1 LYERT
6 TLPNGL
12 RLLSSNMP
20 HTRSVSIGIFV
31 GAGSRYEDD
40 AHAGASHFLEHMLF
54 KGSEKRPEPRLISS
68 AIESVGGM
76 LNASTDREIT
86 VYWTKVARPNF
97 ELGLDV
103 LVDMVLHPTMPL
115 DEIERERNVILE
127 ELAMTNDQPDARV
140 DLLIDE
146 TLWPSQAMGRDV
158 GGSKESVMGISR
170 EMLSKYMQ
178 NQYRPNNTVIAVAGN
193 VTHQEVVESVGALVE
208 GWKQGDSLS
217 MESVREAPVGV
228 RVAIENRKT
237 DQAHVCLAFPGV
249 SMVDDQRYPLDLL
262 NTVLGEGMSSRLFME
277 VRERRGL
284 AYAVHSGSAHY
295 RDTGAVVVYCGVDPT
310 KTDEAVKAILGE
322 LKNIKETI
330 PEEELANAK
339 SFVGGRM
346 LLRMEDTRAVMG
358 WMGGQE
364 ILLDR
369 VLSPDEVVERLN
381 QVTAEQI
388 TEVARKLIVPET
400 YSLAIV
406 GPYRS
411 EARFRKLLAA

>member
-6 TLPNGL
+6 TLANGL

-40 AHAGASHFLEHMLF
+40 AHAGASHYLEHMLF
-54 KGSEKRPEPRLISS
+54 KGTEKRPEPRLISS

-103 LVDMVLHPTMPL
+103 LMDMVLHPTMPA
-115 DEIERERNVILE
+115 DEVERERNVILE

-140 DLLIDE
+140 DLLMDE

-158 GGSKESVMGISR
+158 GGSKESVLGISR
-170 EMLSKYMQ
+170 EMLTKYMQ

-193 VTHQEVVESVGALVE
+193 VTHQEVLESVGALVE
-208 GWKQGDSLS
+208 GWKPGKSLS
-217 MESVREAPVGV
+217 MEPVREAPVGV
-228 RVAIENRKT
+228 RVAVENRKT

-249 SMVDDQRYPLDLL
+249 SMVDEQRYPLDLL

-322 LKNIKETI
+322 LNKIKETI
-330 PEEELANAK
+330 PEEELASAK
-339 SFVGGRM
+339 SFVGGRL

-369 VLSPDEVVERLN
+369 VLSPDEVVARLN

-388 TEVARKLIVPET
+388 AEVAQKLIVPE
-400 YSLAIV
+400 SFSMAVV

>member
-1 LYERT
+1 MYERT

>member
-1 LYERT
+1 
-6 TLPNGL
+6 
-12 RLLSSNMP
+12 
-20 HTRSVSIGIFV
+20 
-31 GAGSRYEDD
+31 
-40 AHAGASHFLEHMLF
+40 
-54 KGSEKRPEPRLISS
+54 
-68 AIESVGGM
+68 
-76 LNASTDREIT
+76 
-86 VYWTKVARPNF
+86 
-97 ELGLDV
+97 
-103 LVDMVLHPTMPL
+103 
-115 DEIERERNVILE
+115 
-127 ELAMTNDQPDARV
+127 
-140 DLLIDE
+140 
-146 TLWPSQAMGRDV
+146 
-158 GGSKESVMGISR
+158 
-170 EMLSKYMQ
+170 
-178 NQYRPNNTVIAVAGN
+178 
-193 VTHQEVVESVGALVE
+193 VE

-369 VLSPDEVVERLN
+369 VLCPDEVVERLN

>member
-178 NQYRPNNTVIAVAGN
+178 NLLEPWWR
-193 VTHQEVVESVGALVE
+193 VG
-208 GWKQGDSLS
+208 S
-217 MESVREAPVGV
+217 R
-228 RVAIENRKT
+228 AIR
-237 DQAHVCLAFPGV
+237 
-249 SMVDDQRYPLDLL
+249 
-262 NTVLGEGMSSRLFME
+262 
-277 VRERRGL
+277 
-284 AYAVHSGSAHY
+284 
-295 RDTGAVVVYCGVDPT
+295 
-310 KTDEAVKAILGE
+310 
-322 LKNIKETI
+322 
-330 PEEELANAK
+330 
-339 SFVGGRM
+339 
-346 LLRMEDTRAVMG
+346 
-358 WMGGQE
+358 
-364 ILLDR
+364 
-369 VLSPDEVVERLN
+369 
-381 QVTAEQI
+381 
-388 TEVARKLIVPET
+388 
-400 YSLAIV
+400 
-406 GPYRS
+406 
-411 EARFRKLLAA
+411 

>member
-1 LYERT
+1 
-6 TLPNGL
+6 
-12 RLLSSNMP
+12 
-20 HTRSVSIGIFV
+20 
-31 GAGSRYEDD
+31 
-40 AHAGASHFLEHMLF
+40 MLF

-388 TEVARKLIVPET
+388 TEVARKLMVPET

>member
-1 LYERT
+1 MYERT

-40 AHAGASHFLEHMLF
+40 AHAGASHYLEHMLF

-103 LVDMVLHPTMPL
+103 LIDMVLHPTMPV
-115 DEIERERNVILE
+115 DEVERERNVILE

-193 VTHQEVVESVGALVE
+193 VTHQEVLEAVGALLE
-208 GWKQGDSLS
+208 GWKPGESLN
-217 MESVREAPVGV
+217 MEPVKEAPVGV
-228 RVAIENRKT
+228 RVAVENRKT

-295 RDTGAVVVYCGVDPT
+295 RDTGAVVVYCGVDPS

-322 LKNIKETI
+322 LSSIKETI

-339 SFVGGRM
+339 SFVGGRL

-388 TEVARKLIVPET
+388 VEVARKLIVPET
-400 YSLAIV
+400 FSLAVV

>member
-1 LYERT
+1 MYERT
-6 TLPNGL
+6 TLSNGL

-54 KGSEKRPEPRLISS
+54 KGTEKRQEPRLISS

-103 LVDMVLHPTMPL
+103 LMDMVLHPTMPA
-115 DEIERERNVILE
+115 DEVERERNVILE

-170 EMLSKYMQ
+170 EMLTKYMQ

-193 VTHQEVVESVGALVE
+193 VTHQEVLEAVGALVE
-208 GWKQGDSLS
+208 GWTPGESLG
-217 MESVREAPVGV
+217 MEQVQEAPVGV
-228 RVAIENRKT
+228 RVAVENRKT

-295 RDTGAVVVYCGVDPT
+295 RDTGAVVVYCGVDPS

-322 LKNIKETI
+322 LNNIKETI

-339 SFVGGRM
+339 SFVGGRL
-346 LLRMEDTRAVMG
+346 LLRMEDTRSVMA

-369 VLSPDEVVERLN
+369 VMSPDEVVERLN

-388 TEVARKLIVPET
+388 AEVAQKLIVPET
-400 YSLAIV
+400 FSLAVV

>member
-1 LYERT
+1 MYERT

-103 LVDMVLHPTMPL
+103 LIDMVLHPTIPL
-115 DEIERERNVILE
+115 DEVERERNVILE

-140 DLLIDE
+140 DLLIDQ

-158 GGSKESVMGISR
+158 GGSKESVVGISR

-178 NQYRPNNTVIAVAGN
+178 KQYRPNNTVIAVAGN
-193 VTHQEVVESVGALVE
+193 VTHQEVLESVGALVE
-208 GWKQGDSLS
+208 GWTPGEALE
-217 MESVREAPVGV
+217 MEQVQEAPTGV
-228 RVAIENRKT
+228 RVAVENRKT

-330 PEEELANAK
+330 PEEELASAK
-339 SFVGGRM
+339 SFVGGRL

-400 YSLAIV
+400 YSLAVV

-411 EARFRKLLAA
+411 EARFRKLLAS

>member
-1 LYERT
+1 MYERT

-76 LNASTDREIT
+76 LNASTDREVT

-103 LVDMVLHPTMPL
+103 LIDMVLHPTMPL
-115 DEIERERNVILE
+115 DEVERERNVILE

-140 DLLIDE
+140 DLLIDQ

-158 GGSKESVMGISR
+158 GGSKESVVDISR

-178 NQYRPNNTVIAVAGN
+178 KQYRPNNTVIAVAGN
-193 VTHQEVVESVGALVE
+193 VTHQEVLESVGAMVE
-208 GWKQGDSLS
+208 GWTPGESLG
-217 MESVREAPVGV
+217 MEQVQEASTGV
-228 RVAIENRKT
+228 RVAVENRKT

-310 KTDEAVKAILGE
+310 KADEAVKAILGE
-322 LKNIKETI
+322 LRNIKETI
-330 PEEELANAK
+330 PEEELASAK
-339 SFVGGRM
+339 SFVGGRL

-388 TEVARKLIVPET
+388 TEVARKLIVPEA
-400 YSLAIV
+400 YSLAVV